1 MSELFTKPAEGTIK
15 FSLILLVAIMIP
27 SGIITAYGG
36 TVAGMAFGIATGFTM
51 AVTPFASTSAALGS
65 AVLAAA
71 LGAAATAADDDP
83 LLIAGLM
90 LASAI
95 LLAATNQHSAGLMTL
110 APAIVI
116 IFGPTSL
123 VATATEVF
131 AYLLLG
137 GVFGW
142 LLTRLFKFSAE
153 PQPVPSGEAWR
164 HGIVLGVLSA
174 ATMYWA
180 LSNNIEH
187 GYWVTVTLVM
197 ALRPLPHQ
205 RTATLR
211 DRLLGTLLGAIIAF
225 VAIVALPTV
234 GALLVAAVCLPLLA
248 AYSMS
253 GNYFLQT
260 AFLTPMLLIL
270 TTLGDPEGGVTA
282 TAERVYYTI
291 VGVAVGALA
300 AWFLQRWDQRAEA
313 RATEAT
319 PGGAPATGSA
329 GSTLN

>member
-1 MSELFTKPAEGTIK
+1 MSTLFTKPAEGTIK
-15 FSLILLVAIMIP
+15 FSLILLVAIMVP
-27 SGIITAYGG
+27 SSIITAYGG
-36 TVAGMAFGIATGFTM
+36 NVAGMAFGIATGFTM

-65 AVLAAA
+65 AVLGAT
-71 LGAAATAADDDP
+71 LGAASTAADDDP

-90 LASAI
+90 LLSGI
-95 LLAATNQHSAGLMTL
+95 LLAATNRHSAGLMTL

-123 VATATEVF
+123 TASPQAVF
-131 AYLLLG
+131 LYLLLG
-137 GVFGW
+137 GVYGW

-164 HGIVLGVLSA
+164 HGIALGVLSA

-211 DRLLGTLLGAIIAF
+211 DRLLGTLLGAVIAF
-225 VAIVALPTV
+225 AAIVTLPTI
-234 GALLVAAVCLPLLA
+234 GALLVAAICLPLLA

-260 AFLTPMLLIL
+260 TFLTPMLLIF
-270 TTLGDPEGGVTA
+270 TTLGDLEGGISA

-291 VGVAVGALA
+291 LGVAVGAVA
-300 AWFLQRWDQRAEA
+300 AWFLQRWDAKAEWDA
-313 RATEAT
+313 RA
-319 PGGAPATGSA
+319 GAAEPAGQA
-329 GSTLN
+329 AD

>member
-1 MSELFTKPAEGTIK
+1 MSTLFAKPAEGTIK
-15 FSLILLVAIMIP
+15 FSLILLTAIMIP
-27 SGIITAYGG
+27 SSIITAYGG
-36 TVAGMAFGIATGFTM
+36 TVAGIAFGIATGFTM
-51 AVTPFASTSAALGS
+51 AVTPFASTAAALGS

-83 LLIAGLM
+83 TLISGLM
-90 LASAI
+90 LLSAL

-116 IFGPTSL
+116 IFGPTSF
-123 VATATEVF
+123 VATWQEVF

-153 PQPVPSGEAWR
+153 PVPVPADVAWR

-197 ALRPLPHQ
+197 ALRPLPDQ
-205 RTATLR
+205 RNTTLR
-211 DRLLGTLLGAIIAF
+211 DRLLGTLLGALIAF
-225 VAIVALPTV
+225 VAIVALPAA
-234 GALLVAAVCLPLLA
+234 GALIVAAICLPLLA

-270 TTLGDPEGGVTA
+270 TTLGNPGEGVVA
-282 TAERVYYTI
+282 TTERVYYTI
-291 VGVAVGALA
+291 LGVAVGALA
-300 AWFLQRWDQRAEA
+300 AWLLQRWDASAAE
-313 RATEAT
+313 RHGQLTE
-319 PGGAPATGSA
+319 S
-329 GSTLN
+329 SS